1 MHSVSNESEV
11 AQAYRLGMGLVKDGR
26 VDEAI
31 TTFANGLKTDPQ
43 NAVLLNVIGAAYSL
57 KGEFQQAERYLLMS
71 LKADPRLVP
80 ARKNLAINY
89 FNLGKYDLATTEF
102 QELIKENGESRSVAL
117 LFLGIIADEQG
128 NFSQAA
134 SLLGESGELV
144 FHYPR
149 AVLSLALPLLQH
161 FCVGLPH
168 VGIPRSCPRS
178 PTA

>member
-1 MHSVSNESEV
+1 MIRDCIHFLRQIFSLLRCCKSVSLGLSLAVSASLGLWAQSAPMHSVSNESEV

-57 KGEFQQAERYLLMS
+57 KGEFEQAERYLLMS

-117 LFLGIIADEQG
+117 LFLAGCGKTRFEAD
-128 NFSQAA
+128 
-134 SLLGESGELV
+134 
-144 FHYPR
+144 
-149 AVLSLALPLLQH
+149 AVP
-161 FCVGLPH
+161 
-168 VGIPRSCPRS
+168 
-178 PTA
+178 